1 MCSYKECLLPYAI
14 LHYVYIANIEVYLN
28 ISLKDIGKFHIDNFA
43 NDSSLCRIWKYQFS
57 DTSEKK
63 TFK

>member
-43 NDSSLCRIWKYQFS
+43 NDSSLCRI
-57 DTSEKK
+57 
-63 TFK
+63 